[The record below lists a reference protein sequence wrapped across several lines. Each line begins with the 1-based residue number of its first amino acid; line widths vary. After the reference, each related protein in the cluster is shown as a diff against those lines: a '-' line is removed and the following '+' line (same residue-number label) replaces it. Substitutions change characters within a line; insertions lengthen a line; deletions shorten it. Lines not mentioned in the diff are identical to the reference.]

1 MSAGT
6 MSPAHEELDGV
17 RKAAVLLMSLSTEQ
31 AASMLRRLPD
41 ADVESILAEV
51 ATLGDVEPTTVD
63 EVFAEFA
70 TSAST
75 HRGATNGGAELARTL
90 LLATVG
96 AERAEELAQQMPS
109 LFGHRPF
116 EFLYA
121 LEPRLSAGFLA
132 DEHPQTIALVLSNI
146 STDLAADLLR
156 ALPADFRRDVAV
168 RIATL
173 DRTSPEVVTLIEG
186 HLAERFAT
194 ITVDDQQVVGGISA
208 LVDLLSR
215 SDDETEK
222 AVVEGLREID
232 AALADRVRAAM
243 FSFEDL
249 VTLGDR
255 EVQQVL
261 RSVDSKDLAVALKG
275 AAENVRQK
283 ILGNLSSRAAETL
296 REEIELLG
304 RVRLTAI
311 EEARASV
318 MTVVRGLEEQGQIVL
333 ERAGDDFVD

>member
-1 MSAGT
+1 MSAAT
-6 MSPAHEELDGV
+6 ATPHAELNGA

-41 ADVESILAEV
+41 ADVETILAEV
-51 ATLGDVEPTTVD
+51 ATLDDVEPSTVD

-70 TSAST
+70 TSANSHRHST
-75 HRGATNGGAELARTL
+75 AGGAELARTL

-96 AERAEELAQQMPS
+96 SARAEELAQQMPA

-121 LEPRLSAGFLA
+121 VEPRLSASFLA

-146 STDLAADLLR
+146 ASDLAADLLR
-156 ALPADFRRDVAV
+156 ALPAEFRRDVAV

-173 DRTSPEVVTLIEG
+173 DRTSPEVVSLIEA
-186 HLAERFAT
+186 HLAERFGT
-194 ITVDDQQVVGGISA
+194 ITVDDQQVVGGIPA

-215 SDDETEK
+215 SDDETER

-249 VTLGDR
+249 VSLGDR

-304 RVRLTAI
+304 RVRMTAI

-318 MTVVRGLEEQGQIVL
+318 MTVVRGLEEEGHIVL